1 MSTQFT
7 PLFTGGS
14 GRSGTTII
22 INLLKSHPDIHS
34 SLPREIK
41 YLTSRYGLLDL
52 NFGRSIKLEEDYQ
65 GVRNNLLA
73 SLNNRIGKRKEEIF
87 LKFLSDKWWSE
98 TGKAGKPRG
107 LVQGI
112 TQEQLAQFSSEFKD
126 NYRENLLEASRRLYF
141 QLSAAQFKKDNVRY
155 FADSTPVN
163 TMQADL
169 IHRILPDALFI
180 NMIRDGRD
188 VALSVAAEKWG
199 PNDPLKA
206 LKWWGNRVLVS
217 HLALAKVPTEQVL
230 NIRLEE
236 LISFDRDYQY
246 SRVLDFLKISDHSST
261 RDFFVNQMQPEKMTQ
276 GEWKRK
282 VKDPVGFDDEYD
294 KVLAKLTAH
303 GITVSKFY

>member
-22 INLLKSHPDIHS
+22 INLLKNHPDIHS

-52 NFGRSIKLEEDYQ
+52 NFGRSIKLEEDFQ

-73 SLNNRIGKRKEEIF
+73 SLNNRTGKRKEEIF
-87 LKFLSDKWWSE
+87 LKFLRDKWWSE

-126 NYRENLLEASRRLYF
+126 NYRENLFEASRRLYF
-141 QLSAAQFKKDNVRY
+141 HLSAAQFKKDNVRY

-169 IHRILPDALFI
+169 IHRLLPDALFI

-188 VALSVAAEKWG
+188 VALSVATEKWG
-199 PNDPLKA
+199 PKDPLRA

-217 HLALAKVPTEQVL
+217 HQALAQVPAEQVL

-236 LISFDRDYQY
+236 LISFDREHQY
-246 SRVLDFLKISDHSST
+246 SRVLDFLKITDHPST

-294 KVLAKLTAH
+294 KVLTKLAAH
-303 GITVSKFY
+303 GIGIKKFY